1 MKFSLETISDKN
13 FIASYDSDHVVV
25 KNELESVSQHIGSN
39 VIISSEKI
47 IQFSQQLEL
56 EIIFQLAPELVIV
69 TADYA
74 LASSNISQIKE
85 SFLQRSIGFEMM
97 GLGAACRTYNLLI
110 AEDRNVV
117 LIVEF
122 SEQ

>member
-97 GLGAACRTYNLLI
+97 RLGAACRTYNLLI